1 MNTSIIELSYVPE
14 PDRESV
20 KRCIEEKK
28 RIGALFIKN
37 PNRLKDYVAW
47 QCKELWLKP
56 IWNVWKDRIRSVCN
70 INYRDFMYIAS
81 YTYPAEW
88 LFGRMSWRDFLTS
101 LIEVLNKR
109 CRSNFHL
116 EGISLF

>member
-20 KRCIEEKK
+20 KRCIEERK
-28 RIGALFIKN
+28 IGALFIKN

-47 QCKELWLKP
+47 QCRELWLKP
-56 IWNVWKDRIRSVCN
+56 IWNAWKDKIRSVCN

-81 YTYPAEW
+81 HTYPAEW

-101 LIEVLNKR
+101 LIKALNGYCK
-109 CRSNFHL
+109 SNFYL
-116 EGISLF
+116 EGISLL